1 MTDYQTTLL
10 FPSYTF
16 DDVLLLPR
24 YSDILPNEVEPS
36 VILAKNLH
44 LKIPILSSPMDTVT
58 EHKLAIAMANEGGMG
73 IIHRNLSI
81 EQQANEVQLVK
92 SKNKKNIVAAAIG
105 VGADM
110 KKRSLALLNVGANA
124 LAIDTAHGYSK
135 KVKETLIFLR
145 KEYPKLTIIAGNIGT
160 SEGAKFLIENGADV
174 LRVGIGPGSI
184 CTTRIVAGVGVPQ
197 LTAIMETS
205 REAKKYNIPVI
216 ADGGIKNSGDVVK
229 ALAAGA
235 RVVMLGNLLAGTE
248 ESPGELIELGG
259 RRFKYYRGM
268 GSIGAMNGI
277 GGDRYTAGE
286 KVTTKTVAEGIEG
299 RVPYRGTVSQI
310 LQQILGGLRSGMG
323 YVGAKNIE
331 ELHSNAQFTLI
342 TRAGMVESMPHDVE
356 IMSETTR

>member
-1 MTDYQTTLL
+1 M
-10 FPSYTF
+10 PA
-16 DDVLLLPR
+16 
-24 YSDILPNEVEPS
+24 IL
-36 VILAKNLH
+36 
-44 LKIPILSSPMDTVT
+44 
-58 EHKLAIAMANEGGMG
+58 EH
-73 IIHRNLSI
+73 
-81 EQQANEVQLVK
+81 
-92 SKNKKNIVAAAIG
+92 
-105 VGADM
+105 
-110 KKRSLALLNVGANA
+110 
-124 LAIDTAHGYSK
+124 
-135 KVKETLIFLR
+135 R
-145 KEYPKLTIIAGNIGT
+145 KEQN
-160 SEGAKFLIENGADV
+160 FLSKTGADV

-310 LQQILGGLRSGMG
+310 LQQILGGLRS
-323 YVGAKNIE
+323 
-331 ELHSNAQFTLI
+331 
-342 TRAGMVESMPHDVE
+342 
-356 IMSETTR
+356 

>member
-110 KKRSLALLNVGANA
+110 KKRSLALLNV
-124 LAIDTAHGYSK
+124 
-135 KVKETLIFLR
+135 
-145 KEYPKLTIIAGNIGT
+145 
-160 SEGAKFLIENGADV
+160 
-174 LRVGIGPGSI
+174 
-184 CTTRIVAGVGVPQ
+184 
-197 LTAIMETS
+197 
-205 REAKKYNIPVI
+205 
-216 ADGGIKNSGDVVK
+216 
-229 ALAAGA
+229 
-235 RVVMLGNLLAGTE
+235 
-248 ESPGELIELGG
+248 
-259 RRFKYYRGM
+259 
-268 GSIGAMNGI
+268 
-277 GGDRYTAGE
+277 
-286 KVTTKTVAEGIEG
+286 
-299 RVPYRGTVSQI
+299 
-310 LQQILGGLRSGMG
+310 
-323 YVGAKNIE
+323 
-331 ELHSNAQFTLI
+331 
-342 TRAGMVESMPHDVE
+342 
-356 IMSETTR
+356 